1 MATRYG
7 IGSMF
12 ATVAALYNL
21 FLIRQTIIKNAIYL
35 TKSNKPRI
43 VRMMSVVVGSF
54 YFTGLYCLWHIPS
67 FFSEV
72 AVRVYVSTE
81 DVMTNRL
88 LKRYAE
94 QILLNEQKVGKILK
108 KDGLKLNI

>member
-7 IGSMF
+7 IGSTF
-12 ATVAALYNL
+12 ATIAALYNL

-43 VRMMSVVVGSF
+43 VKAMSVVVGSM

-81 DVMTNRL
+81 DVVTNRL
-88 LKRYAE
+88 LKRHAE
-94 QILLNEQKVGKILK
+94 QILLNEQKVDKILK
-108 KDGLKLNI
+108 KDGLKLSI